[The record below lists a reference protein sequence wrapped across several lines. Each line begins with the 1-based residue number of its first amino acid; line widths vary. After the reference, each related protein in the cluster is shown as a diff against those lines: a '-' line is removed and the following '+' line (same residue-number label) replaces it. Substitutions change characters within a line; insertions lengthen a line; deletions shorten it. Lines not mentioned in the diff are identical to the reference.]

1 MRRRMPNDSNN
12 GLIAREGVPFVT
24 AALLLAMGA
33 GAAWLALGWPA
44 LVPPALL
51 LFAVTFFMLW
61 FFRNP
66 ERYPPEGEDLVI
78 SPADGRV
85 LAVEDV
91 EDTQYV
97 GGRTMKVSIFMSVF
111 DVHVNRAPI
120 SGQVVTKRYVPGKF
134 LVASLDKASDHNERA
149 ALTLVDDA
157 NRRLTVVQIAGLV
170 ARRIVTYPEEGD
182 ALVRGHRYGLI
193 RFGSRLE
200 LYLPPGTTVNV
211 KPGDRTRSG
220 ETVIGQLPPAEE
232 PDAGV

>member
-1 MRRRMPNDSNN
+1 MRRLMPNDTNN
-12 GLIAREGVPFVT
+12 GPIAREGVPFVT
-24 AALLLAMGA
+24 AAFLLAMGV
-33 GAAWLALGWPA
+33 GAAWLALGIPA

-66 ERYPPEGEDLVI
+66 ERCPPEGDDLVI

-91 EDTQYV
+91 DDTQYV
-97 GGRTMKVSIFMSVF
+97 GGRTLKVSIFMSVF

-120 SGQVVTKRYVPGKF
+120 SGQVIRKRYVPGKF
-134 LVASLDKASDHNERA
+134 LVASLDKASDQNERS
-149 ALTLVDDA
+149 ALTLMDDA
-157 NRRLTVVQIAGLV
+157 DRQLTVVQIAGLV

-182 ALVRGHRYGLI
+182 ALERGRRYGLI

-200 LYLPPGTTVNV
+200 LYLPPGTAVHV

-220 ETVIGQLPPAEE
+220 ETVIGRLPAVDE
-232 PDAGV
+232 PDA